1 MVIYIPEKIL
11 VKTIMA
17 KPVITIDVNKS
28 VREAA
33 LSMSEKRVGAIV
45 VVKKDKPVGILTDAD
60 IIKKV
65 VARSKDPKKTN
76 IKDIMAS
83 PLIFITPDENILNA
97 EEKMRKHRVKRL
109 PVIRNGKIIGI
120 VSNTDIAR
128 ASPLM
133 IDVLNFRLKMKKFT
147 PQISEATTSGTCEI
161 CGNYSGNLIF
171 VNDQWLCEE
180 CREE

>member
-28 VREAA
+28 IRKAA
-33 LSMSEKRVGAIV
+33 LSMSEKRVGAII

-65 VARSKDPKKTN
+65 VALSKDPKKTK

-97 EEKMRKHRVKRL
+97 EKEMERL
-109 PVIRNGKIIGI
+109 LV
-120 VSNTDIAR
+120 
-128 ASPLM
+128 
-133 IDVLNFRLKMKKFT
+133 
-147 PQISEATTSGTCEI
+147 
-161 CGNYSGNLIF
+161 
-171 VNDQWLCEE
+171 
-180 CREE
+180 